1 MLDAVGMGDNLKE
14 TEFARG
20 KRSRTQKSG
29 SVNGVYK
36 LMVAMALGKREKV
49 ETNKLDTSAWNSF
62 LALIMLK

>member
-1 MLDAVGMGDNLKE
+1 MLDAVVMGDNLKE
-14 TEFARG
+14 TEFAQG

-29 SVNGVYK
+29 RVNGVYK
-36 LMVAMALGKREKV
+36 LMLAMALGKREKV